1 MILLINAEVK
11 HREERE
17 NVSDTD
23 DGVTV
28 TAGLRL
34 VARRVMDMFRSGQ
47 VGEEET
53 LIREYY
59 REHDSDHI
67 NTRSKR
73 ETYDGEYLLD
83 TTEETLETEEKS
95 QMLLSEALLT
105 SAASGHKVRN
115 IRQKIQEIGE
125 NSQLGGP
132 GVEYWKKNFEF

>member
-28 TAGLRL
+28 TAGLGL

-59 REHDSDHI
+59 RGHDSDH
-67 NTRSKR
+67 NNSRRKR

-125 NSQLGGP
+125 NSQLGRLG
-132 GVEYWKKNFEF
+132 GEY

>member
-34 VARRVMDMFRSGQ
+34 VARRVMDMFRSGL

-59 REHDSDHI
+59 RELDSDHI
-67 NTRSKR
+67 NTRRKR
-73 ETYDGEYLLD
+73 ETYDGEYFLD
-83 TTEETLETEEKS
+83 TTEETLEKS

-125 NSQLGGP
+125 NSQLGSGIL
-132 GVEYWKKNFEF
+132 EF